1 MARKLMITR
10 TIKTTVATVLCL
22 DVEKA
27 ESFNYTVELVRTYKD
42 EKHLMKAIREKV
54 DTEDVKAVHIVSVDV
69 KEALYGMHEDDFIKH
84 AKELPPRT
92 KEEK

>member
-1 MARKLMITR
+1 MARKPMITR

-27 ESFNYTVELVRTYKD
+27 EPFNYTVELVRTYKD

-54 DTEDVKAVHIVSVDV
+54 DTEDVKAVHLVSVDV
-69 KEALYGMHEDDFIKH
+69 KEVLYGMYEDDFIKH
-84 AKELPPRT
+84 AKELTPRT

>member
-1 MARKLMITR
+1 MARKPMITR

-27 ESFNYTVELVRTYKD
+27 EPLNYTVELARAYKD

-54 DTEDVKAVHIVSVDV
+54 DTAEVKVVHLVSVDV
-69 KEALYGMHEDDFIKH
+69 KEALYGMYEDDFIEH

-92 KEEK
+92 KKEK

>member
-1 MARKLMITR
+1 MRKPMVTR
-10 TIKTTVATVLCL
+10 TIKSTVATVLCL
-22 DVEKA
+22 DVEK
-27 ESFNYTVELVRTYKD
+27 EVPFNYTVELVRTYKD

-54 DTEDVKAVHIVSVDV
+54 DTSDIKVVHLVSVDI
-69 KEALYGMHEDDFIKH
+69 KEALYGMNEDDFIEH

>member
-1 MARKLMITR
+1 MARKPMITR

-27 ESFNYTVELVRTYKD
+27 EPFNYTVELVRTYKD
-42 EKHLMKAIREKV
+42 EKNLMKAIREKV
-54 DTEDVKAVHIVSVDV
+54 DTEDVKAVHLVSVDV
-69 KEALYGMHEDDFIKH
+69 KEALYGMHEDYFIKH
-84 AKELPPRT
+84 AKELTPRT

>member
-1 MARKLMITR
+1 MRNPIVTR
-10 TIKTTVATVLCL
+10 TIKTTVATVLCI

-27 ESFNYTVELVRTYKD
+27 EPFNYTVELARTYKD
-42 EKHLMKAIREKV
+42 EKHLMRAIREKV
-54 DTEDVKAVHIVSVDV
+54 DTDDVKAVHVVSIDV
-69 KEALYGMHEDDFIKH
+69 KEALYGMDEDDFIEH